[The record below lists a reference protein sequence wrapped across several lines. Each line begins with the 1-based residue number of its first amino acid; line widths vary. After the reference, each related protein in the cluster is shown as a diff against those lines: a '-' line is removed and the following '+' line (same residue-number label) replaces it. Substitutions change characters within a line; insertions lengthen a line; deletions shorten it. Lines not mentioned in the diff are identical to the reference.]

1 MKAATLASILVTSAA
16 AGAGA
21 VAAGGPI
28 WFAYTQPFSY
38 TAQCWTQI
46 NSTTYVIDFPVTTT
60 DAVIADIHC
69 DYLANTPSQFQL
81 LVNGLPTYTFTAA
94 SGVTSTGCCG
104 PYGQTHNLQH
114 GIPVPCGAHV
124 RIQATNISGD
134 TGFNI
139 SGYFL

>member
-1 MKAATLASILVTSAA
+1 MNDLVNQEVDCLLYVFKHLLNHSVD
-16 AGAGA
+16 GWWWGS
-21 VAAGGPI
+21 GGPDRSLNLLH
-28 WFAYTQPFSY
+28 P
-38 TAQCWTQI
+38 
-46 NSTTYVIDFPVTTT
+46 
-60 DAVIADIHC
+60 AVITDIHC